1 MEEIMMKIHGIGTR
15 MIVLIAKEK
24 RKIEGIAQAL
34 ATASEVK
41 NHPSIQGQE
50 AAVRSASVKAGAA
63 VEKNAKK
70 NIEAGAEKAGLIV
83 PAAEAEAEEAA
94 AAAPL
99 LQHVHTHLG
108 TTAD

>member
-1 MEEIMMKIHGIGTR
+1 

-70 NIEAGAEKAGLIV
+70 NIEAGAEKGLIV